1 MKDMRKYN
9 VDVSIVMPAFNEEDN
24 IDETVR
30 KCFSALREM
39 GLNGEVVVT
48 DDGSADGTVR
58 ILQSLSTEFAK
69 LRIVVHSENQGYG
82 AALRDAAAVA
92 QGEYIAT
99 IDSDGQ
105 FDVFELPLLME
116 KHRKGYDVITG
127 YRKKKKDS
135 LFRIIADRGLN
146 IIVRLLFGVR
156 YRDTNCAFKLYGAG
170 VLDKI
175 EMEARSY
182 QAPTEILLKLHE
194 LGYRIGQVGISHYS
208 REKGMSA
215 LNPFITIYKMFIFLI
230 YLRLKVYLYRRKI
243 ISHL

>member
-1 MKDMRKYN
+1 MKKYK
-9 VDVSIVMPAFNEEDN
+9 VDVSIIMPAFNEEEN
-24 IDETVR
+24 IEETVR

-48 DDGSADGTVR
+48 DDGSLDDTIR
-58 ILQSLSTEFAK
+58 ILESLSVEFVK
-69 LRIVVHSENQGYG
+69 LKIVVHSQNEGYG
-82 AALRDAAAVA
+82 SALRDAAAVA

-105 FDVFELPLLME
+105 FDVFELPLLIE
-116 KHRKGYDVITG
+116 EHRKGYDLITG

-135 LFRIIADRGLN
+135 LFRVIADRGLN
-146 IIVRLLFGVR
+146 MIVKVLFGVR
-156 YRDTNCAFKLYGAG
+156 YRDTNCAFKLYGPG

-182 QAPTEILLKLHE
+182 QAPTEIVLKLHA
-194 LGYRIGQVGISHYS
+194 LGYKIGQVGISHYS

-215 LNPFITIYKMFIFLI
+215 LNPFITVYKMLAFLI
-230 YLRLKVYLYRRKI
+230 YLKLKVYLYRRKI